1 MPNDIRQELLRLIA
15 LNNAEQWVPHHI
27 AFQQLLDRHGDRL
40 VPGLI
45 ECLTDEDAE
54 VRRLAVALLSE
65 GRPQSD
71 VAVPA
76 LIERLTDEDLLV
88 RNSAVWALMEF
99 GDAARPAIPG
109 LKRLLDDHADHRLRL
124 GVAGAIS
131 RIAPEDPVA
140 LPVLIEGLRNPLGI
154 HRATA
159 CEFLGERRNKKGVL
173 NAMTLLS
180 DPEFSVRFA
189 AGVAVGKTFNNWLHA
204 VAVCVAMLKDA
215 DWITRRAGKE
225 CLLSLGAHAKPD
237 MDLLKMAIVD
247 APWEARLD
255 LEEALD
261 ELRKRKT

>member
-1 MPNDIRQELLRLIA
+1 MADDIHQELLRLIA
-15 LNNAEQWVPHHI
+15 LNNAEQWVPEHI
-27 AFQQLLDRHGDRL
+27 AFQQLDYYGDRL
-40 VPGLI
+40 IPGLI
-45 ECLTDEDAE
+45 ECLGDDDAE

-65 GRPQSD
+65 GRPRSD

-76 LIERLTDEDLLV
+76 LIERLTDEDHLV
-88 RNSAVWALMEF
+88 RNSAVWCLMEF
-99 GDAARPAIPG
+99 GDAGRPAIPA
-109 LKRLLDDHADHRLRL
+109 LKRLLDDDCEPYFRL

-131 RIAPEDPVA
+131 RIAPEDPAA

-225 CLLSLGAHAKPD
+225 CLMSLGPHAKAD
-237 MDLLKMAIVD
+237 MDLLTMAIVD
-247 APWEARLD
+247 APWEVRLD

-261 ELRKRKT
+261 ELRRR